1 MLTDLCSK
9 SKSLTVLRQIVCFVL
24 SGHDWRITQSCTT
37 SVRHRCGVSL
47 NTVEQSILA
56 VQHAVILASSFS
68 PLKLG
73 TITYEDTFLDF
84 SVVVFHYVIKCLF
97 NHHLVFYSYM
107 DISSKSCKYC
117 IQEPYKKLKWW
128 LSKLNRCLYR
138 DTDQQEVCNL
148 GKINFHIILT
158 RALCC
163 F

>member
-73 TITYEDTFLDF
+73 TITYEDTFLEFF
-84 SVVVFHYVIKCLF
+84 SSCISLCDKVSFQSPFGILQLHGHIK
-97 NHHLVFYSYM
+97 
-107 DISSKSCKYC
+107 
-117 IQEPYKKLKWW
+117 
-128 LSKLNRCLYR
+128 
-138 DTDQQEVCNL
+138 
-148 GKINFHIILT
+148 
-158 RALCC
+158 
-163 F
+163 